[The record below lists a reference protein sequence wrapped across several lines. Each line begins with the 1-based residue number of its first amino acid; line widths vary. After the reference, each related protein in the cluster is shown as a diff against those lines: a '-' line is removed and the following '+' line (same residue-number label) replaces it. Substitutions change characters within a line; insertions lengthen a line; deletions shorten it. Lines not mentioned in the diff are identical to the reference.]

1 MDKSLLFNTTTSIN
15 VFIFGLCKPLI
26 VRVTGSKE
34 RKDTV
39 GKQSSWKMLRAGF
52 KGAFAIL
59 LAASLVL
66 NGWTG
71 SAGAAEETVTGVE
84 INYDASDYDNSSSA
98 LKMYVEDDKVIVNLF
113 ASISG
118 SSSKK
123 DVTSEASW
131 RTSSSSVVKVDKGIL
146 TGVGSGTATISA
158 TYKGYTASIKATS
171 QFIYDEI
178 VLMDGDKEAPAVI
191 SDIKL
196 GESLD
201 YTLVGRKNNIS
212 TSIASEAVWT
222 TTSSSVATVDEGKI
236 TLVGTGTTTITAKYK
251 GKSDSVKITVTSPYK
266 SIDLVAPLENGV
278 LELEVGT
285 DDKALTATASPK
297 LGGTIDVTQQATW
310 TSANPKVLTVVK
322 GVVTPVA
329 PGKTKLTV
337 SHLGVT
343 SSIDV
348 VVRTPYQFMKL
359 TPEKE
364 LHIQMQESPV
374 QVQAEVLN
382 NSNISYPVTTMAD
395 WTSSDIIVATVVGG
409 KVTPR
414 SPGTTKVTASY
425 KGVSRS
431 IDVVVYPSITKITA
445 DKTTLDGFKGLNGDL
460 PKLTATT
467 FDGSMIDVSKLAV
480 WTVSDTSIATIEG
493 NKWSAKAI
501 GEVTLTANVQGYQ
514 TEVKL
519 IVHVKPLKLLAESK
533 DVSIVIGK
541 TVNLPK
547 VTVVNEDGE
556 EEDVTSS
563 VVWTTKSDN
572 LVIKDTTMRGLEA
585 SSVALTGTYLNK
597 SVSVRI
603 KIEDEIVKLVA
614 EPAQVE
620 LNPGRSKTIK
630 VTGYYK
636 DGKTI
641 SVGSKVN
648 WSIDQTSVAVL
659 NGSSGVKAVAPGTAI
674 LKGTYQEQA
683 VQIVVVVKPKLK
695 SLQLSVKTLQ
705 LSPGASQNI
714 SLQAVYTT
722 GNPVAVTD
730 TATWTSSKP
739 GVATIKDGKI
749 TAIAKGSTSIKAT
762 FDGKSVTVR
771 VTVK

>member
-1 MDKSLLFNTTTSIN
+1 
-15 VFIFGLCKPLI
+15 
-26 VRVTGSKE
+26 
-34 RKDTV
+34 
-39 GKQSSWKMLRAGF
+39 MLRASF
-52 KGAFAIL
+52 KGAFAVL
-59 LAASLVL
+59 LAASLIL

-71 SAGAAEETVTGVE
+71 IANAAEETVTGVE

-98 LKMYVEDDKVIVNLF
+98 LKMYVEDDKVTVNLF

-123 DVTSEASW
+123 DVTSEATW
-131 RTSSSSVVKVDKGIL
+131 KTTSSSIVKVDKGVL

-171 QFIYDEI
+171 QYIYDEI
-178 VLMDGDKEAPAVI
+178 VLMDGDEEAPATI
-191 SDIKL
+191 SDIHL
-196 GESLD
+196 GKSLN
-201 YTLVGRKNNIS
+201 YTLIGRKNNIS

-266 SIDLVAPLENGV
+266 SIELVAPLENRV

-285 DDKALTATASPK
+285 DDKVLSAIATPK
-297 LGGTIDVTQQATW
+297 TGVPTDVTQAATW
-310 TSANPKVLTVVK
+310 TSGNTKVLTVEK
-322 GVVTPVA
+322 GVVTSVS

-364 LHIQMQESPV
+364 LHIQMQESPT

-382 NSNISYPVTTMAD
+382 NSNISYPVTDLAD
-395 WTSSDIIVATVVGG
+395 WTSSDVLVATVLNG

-414 SPGTTKVTASY
+414 APGTAKVTASY

-431 IDVVVYPSITKITA
+431 IEVVVYPSITKITA

-467 FDGSMIDVSKLAV
+467 FDGSVIDVSKLAT
-480 WTVSDTSIATIEG
+480 WTTSDVNIATIEG
-493 NKWSAKAI
+493 NKWEAKAI
-501 GEVTLTANVQGYQ
+501 GEITLTANVQGYQ
-514 TEVKL
+514 TAVKL
-519 IVHVKPLKLLAESK
+519 LVHVKPLKLLTENK
-533 DVSIVIGK
+533 DMSIVIGK

-556 EEDVTSS
+556 EADVTSS

-572 LVIKDTTMRGLEA
+572 IVIKDTTMRGLEA

-614 EPAQVE
+614 DPTQVE

-636 DGKTI
+636 NGKTV

-648 WSIDQTSVAVL
+648 WSIAQTAVAVL
-659 NGSSGVKAVAPGTAI
+659 NGSSGVKAIAPGTTV
-674 LKGTYQEQA
+674 LTGTYQEQT

-695 SLQLSVKTLQ
+695 SLQLSAKSLQ
-705 LSPGASQNI
+705 LSPGASQTI

-722 GNPVAVTD
+722 GNPVTVTD
-730 TATWTSSKP
+730 SAVWTSSKP

-762 FDGKSVTVR
+762 FDGKSVTIR

>member
-1 MDKSLLFNTTTSIN
+1 
-15 VFIFGLCKPLI
+15 
-26 VRVTGSKE
+26 
-34 RKDTV
+34 
-39 GKQSSWKMLRAGF
+39 MLRASF
-52 KGAFAIL
+52 KGAFAVL
-59 LAASLVL
+59 LAASLIL

-71 SAGAAEETVTGVE
+71 IANAAEETVTGVE

-98 LKMYVEDDKVIVNLF
+98 LNMYVEDDKVTVNLF

-123 DVTSEASW
+123 DVTSEATW
-131 RTSSSSVVKVDKGIL
+131 KTSSSTVVKVDKGVL

-178 VLMDGDKEAPAVI
+178 VLMDGDDEAPATI

-196 GESLD
+196 GESLN
-201 YTLVGRKNNIS
+201 YTLIGRKDNKS

-236 TLVGTGTTTITAKYK
+236 TLVGTGTATITAKYK

-266 SIDLVAPLENGV
+266 SIELVAPLENGV

-285 DDKALTATASPK
+285 DDKVLTAVASPK
-297 LGGTIDVTQQATW
+297 TGGTTDVTQDATW
-310 TSANPKVLTVVK
+310 TSGNAKVLTVVK

-329 PGKTKLTV
+329 PGKTKITV

-348 VVRTPYQFMKL
+348 VVRTPYQFIKL

-364 LHIQMQESPV
+364 LHIQMQEAPI

-382 NSNISYPVTTMAD
+382 NSNISYPVTTLAD
-395 WTSSDIIVATVVGG
+395 WTSSDVLIATVVNG

-414 SPGTTKVTASY
+414 SPGTVKITAAY

-445 DKTTLDGFKGLNGDL
+445 EKATLDGFKGLNGDL
-460 PKLTATT
+460 PKLSATT
-467 FDGSMIDVSKLAV
+467 FDGSTIDVTKLAT
-480 WTVSDTSIATIEG
+480 WTVSDVNIATIEG
-493 NKWSAKAI
+493 SKWEAKTI
-501 GEVTLTANVQGYQ
+501 GEVTLTATIQGYQ
-514 TEVKL
+514 TQVKL
-519 IVHVKPLKLLAESK
+519 IVHVKPLKLLIDNK
-533 DVSIVIGK
+533 DLSIVIGK

-556 EEDVTSS
+556 EEDITTS

-572 LVIKDTTMRGLEA
+572 IVIKDTTMRGLEA
-585 SSVALTGTYLNK
+585 STVALTGTYLNK
-597 SVSVRI
+597 SVSIRI

-614 EPAQVE
+614 EPTQVE
-620 LNPGRSKTIK
+620 LNPGRTKTIK

-636 DGKTI
+636 NGKTV

-648 WSIDQTSVAVL
+648 WSIAQTAVAVL
-659 NGSSGVKAVAPGTAI
+659 NGSSGVKAVAPGATI
-674 LKGTYQEQA
+674 LTGTYQEQT
-683 VQIVVVVKPKLK
+683 VQIVVIVKPKLK
-695 SLQLSVKTLQ
+695 SLQLSAKSVQ
-705 LSPGASQNI
+705 LSPGSSQTI

-722 GNPVAVTD
+722 GTPVTVTD
-730 TATWTSSKP
+730 SAVWTSSKP

-762 FDGKSVTVR
+762 FDGKSVTIR